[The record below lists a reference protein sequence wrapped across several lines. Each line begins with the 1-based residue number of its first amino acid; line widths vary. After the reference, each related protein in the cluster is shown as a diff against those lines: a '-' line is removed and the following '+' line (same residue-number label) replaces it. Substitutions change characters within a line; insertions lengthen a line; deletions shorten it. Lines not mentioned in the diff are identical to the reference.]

1 MKQPACGRPAA
12 SMGYVFIS
20 HIKIVTHKDRKVNE
34 TAGFSPLL
42 QLDFTIKLMITFGMG
57 V

>member
-1 MKQPACGRPAA
+1 
-12 SMGYVFIS
+12 MGYVFIS

-42 QLDFTIKLMITFGMG
+42 QLDFTIKLMIFFGMG